1 MPSFLTDRW
10 RNRINRLLRR
20 YNLRIE
26 DTGPFRPR
34 KDRSLRLLRKAGLR
48 PSTVFDVG
56 VYIGGTPS
64 LYQAFPAAKHVL
76 IEPVPYFREDITRL
90 SEELADAECIWA
102 AASNYEGT
110 AKIDVKPDLKHA
122 HLVDG
127 TSDSDIDVDVVR
139 LDRLTDR
146 KGYTPPY
153 LIKVDVDG
161 REIDVLEGASDMLD
175 QTDCV
180 ILEATT
186 EQILPR
192 LGFMRQKGFRLW
204 DIVDLCYAGDPLWQ
218 VDLVLLSERC
228 SHAPPP
234 DLEQYGQL

>member
-1 MPSFLTDRW
+1 
-10 RNRINRLLRR
+10 
-20 YNLRIE
+20 
-26 DTGPFRPR
+26 
-34 KDRSLRLLRKAGLR
+34 
-48 PSTVFDVG
+48 
-56 VYIGGTPS
+56 
-64 LYQAFPAAKHVL
+64 
-76 IEPVPYFREDITRL
+76 
-90 SEELADAECIWA
+90 
-102 AASNYEGT
+102 
-110 AKIDVKPDLKHA
+110 
-122 HLVDG
+122 
-127 TSDSDIDVDVVR
+127 
-139 LDRLTDR
+139 
-146 KGYTPPY
+146 
-153 LIKVDVDG
+153 
-161 REIDVLEGASDMLD
+161 MLD